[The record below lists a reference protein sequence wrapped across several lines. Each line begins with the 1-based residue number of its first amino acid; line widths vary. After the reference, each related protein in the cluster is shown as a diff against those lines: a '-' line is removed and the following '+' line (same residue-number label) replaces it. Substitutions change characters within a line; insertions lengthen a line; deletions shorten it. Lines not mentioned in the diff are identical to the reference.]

1 MKKLVSQ
8 ILAVVVVYEKS
19 ISESRSYQTLSPLI
33 EQGLTLLVFD
43 NSPTTQ
49 EAPETIMYHHSRHNE
64 GVSGAY
70 NFAAQKAIQSGKT
83 WLWLLDDDT
92 LVDPDFV
99 KEVSTHLQAGTSA
112 GLYVPRILSRGKLLS
127 PFHMHQ
133 SLSKRMESIKPGLHP
148 IEYIRPI
155 NSGMLIQT
163 DLLQQA
169 GGYSTSLPLDFSDIE
184 FTDRLKDIQ
193 ETMYVTKAFFE
204 QNFSGDERPPL
215 AKAKQ
220 RFAMYARSASVYAKT
235 VAHPYHLRKQV
246 LKRALRLSLQ
256 YFSPYFMAV
265 FLKTSFTE

>member
-1 MKKLVSQ
+1 MLSE
-8 ILAVVVVYEKS
+8 IIAVIV
-19 ISESRSYQTLSPLI
+19 IYQKPIDDSKAYQALKPLI
-33 EQGLTLLVFD
+33 TQGLSVLIFD
-43 NSPTTQ
+43 NSTADQ
-49 EAPETIMYHHSRHNE
+49 AAPPELIYHHSHHNE

-112 GLYVPRILSRGKLLS
+112 GLYVPRILSKGKLLS
-127 PFHMHQ
+127 PFRIHQ
-133 SLSKRMESIKPGLHP
+133 SLSKRMESIKTGLHP

-163 DLLQQA
+163 DLFQQA